1 MKASIERYLYTP
13 NWIGLTRGKANA
25 DVIGLA
31 TLSSLTLETR
41 LSMVSV
47 CWSSKAAD

>member
-13 NWIGLTRGKANA
+13 NWIELTRRKANA
-25 DVIGLA
+25 DIIGLA

-41 LSMVSV
+41 LSIVSMY
-47 CWSSKAAD
+47 